1 VDVCLE
7 SVDGCSVLSASSA
20 GTTHLSHR
28 VGGLGYG
35 APSLSCLRKRK
46 STCQSVCYKLF
57 QSQRSMPQY
66 LHARHES
73 GEVGAW
79 TGAQQAKRK
88 TENKQRETLE
98 GSLPPLPLSHPGCPQ
113 LLHAA
118 GWIRTHG
125 QASPSSETDGSG
137 PRLPSPKPWRLE
149 GIHASWVV
157 QEVALRNQNG
167 DLP

>member
-1 VDVCLE
+1 MDVCLE
-7 SVDGCSVLSASSA
+7 SVDGCSVQSASSV

-57 QSQRSMPQY
+57 PNQRSMPQY

-88 TENKQRETLE
+88 TKQEK
-98 GSLPPLPLSHPGCPQ
+98 GVPSH
-113 LLHAA
+113 H
-118 GWIRTHG
+118 WYR
-125 QASPSSETDGSG
+125 
-137 PRLPSPKPWRLE
+137 
-149 GIHASWVV
+149 
-157 QEVALRNQNG
+157 
-167 DLP
+167 